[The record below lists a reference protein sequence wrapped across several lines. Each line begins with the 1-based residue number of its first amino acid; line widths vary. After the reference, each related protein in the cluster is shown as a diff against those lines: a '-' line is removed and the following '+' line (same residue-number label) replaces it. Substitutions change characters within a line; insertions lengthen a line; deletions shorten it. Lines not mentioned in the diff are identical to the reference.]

1 MNLII
6 ITFTYT
12 FVITFFVS
20 KLFIPLI
27 KNLKLGQNINDYAP
41 KSHRKKAGV
50 PTFGGVI
57 FILSITI
64 VIFTLHEIIQGE
76 GLLAFYALIVFGII
90 GLIDD
95 YLKKVRLKNEG
106 LKRKQKMALL
116 VIAASF
122 FAIYAYITPSIGS
135 YIYIPYVNIS
145 FNLKLL
151 YIPFLIFYYTGTTN
165 AVNLTDGIDGLCT
178 TITILVF
185 LFFGSYSYLTGH
197 HSLALFCAAMIG
209 CLLAFLIFNIYPAK
223 IIMGDTGSLAL
234 GGAIA
239 TVVMLLK
246 VELLLIL
253 VGIIYVIETLSV
265 IIQENSVKYFKKKVF
280 KMAPIHHS
288 FELSGWHEIKI
299 VFVFSVITIF
309 SQIIAVLL
317 LINIK

>member
-1 MNLII
+1 MNFII
-6 ITFTYT
+6 FTFLFT

-20 KLFIPLI
+20 KLFIPLF
-27 KNLKLGQNINDYAP
+27 KNLKLGQNISDDAP

-50 PTFGGVI
+50 PTFGGVV
-57 FILSITI
+57 FIISITI
-64 VIFTLHEIIQGE
+64 VIFTLHGIIQGE
-76 GLLAFYALIVFGII
+76 GLVAFYALIVFGII

-95 YLKKVRLKNEG
+95 VLSKVCFKNEG

-116 VIAASF
+116 AIAASF
-122 FAIYAYITPSIGS
+122 FAIYAYITPSIGT
-135 YIYIPYVNIS
+135 YIYIPYVNKAI
-145 FNLKLL
+145 NLKLL

-185 LFFGSYSYLTGH
+185 LFFGSYSYITGH

-209 CLLAFLIFNIYPAK
+209 CLLAFLIFNFYPAK

-265 IIQENSVKYFKKKVF
+265 IIQENSCKHFKRKVF

-288 FELSGWHEIKI
+288 FELSGWHEAKI
-299 VFVFSVITIF
+299 VVVFAIITI
-309 SQIIAVLL
+309 IAEITAILL